1 MEETHLG
8 SSNQRKSTK
17 GEEMITSKSKS
28 KASSFS
34 YVKKLFNLLTC
45 CGNIFKSLFNKISLC
60 FSKCS
65 ILVQFSIFLIPVSIA
80 MIIVIFIIHF
90 NFYSNLYAFNFSKA
104 FKEEFL
110 DLYITTI
117 DDLKAELTA
126 IVVKETKLDL
136 ENQLFFQVYFK
147 ELESVGFMDI
157 GNRFTK
163 NLTDNEGFY
172 SLYSGL
178 NKIDNVDVNFTIE
191 PDIAIYLMDR
201 RSKDNLGQLAKLY
214 YYMFPHI
221 WYESFQMK
229 SIINQSFFIA
239 YEFLPN
245 KGFLGTEIFFRFP
258 KNSDGFTINNNFV
271 PNNYLLNPQVESS
284 KDEYYFDDFKTY
296 NYYQNLN
303 WFVPIDNYFRSN
315 LDTDNVA
322 LLTNISL
329 AHLNVESDGNINK
342 TFISYSQQYIK
353 HKNKYYM
360 IDIIFFV
367 GQADLKEGD
376 DDYSFFIVKDNFS
389 NILGAEDNTFRYSDN
404 ISYLASYSDITEYSI
419 ADMDFQFFHL
429 GLYDNNYN
437 FYMNGIFYDTFN
449 LDYFYDY
456 SKFYSSAKEGE
467 YDLKY
472 FVTLYLYKSLFQNVK
487 YTKIEKNREE
497 IFLYNFKD
505 EKKVK
510 QICEKINFNSY
521 RSYLE
526 NADVDC
532 WEKRNQILYNA
543 NKYMYV
549 AMDNDSNTIDPRYP
563 YCSCLPLYCLKNYE
577 DLSDDLDNLE
587 FTDEI
592 NLPNKCQNKFMNY
605 ETENSETQNTGNN
618 DDKILKLIE
627 SSLDPITFDYI
638 KIFYLNLNQLPGYF
652 FLVISQIQTTG
663 EVYIHSYYKLITK
676 IEIIVLVLAVLIIA
690 SILSIII
697 IYMNMKKYSL
707 VISNFKKKF
716 EFFVF
721 HSENE
726 GESNSNNN
734 NNLNKVMRVKED
746 KKVEEKLIN
755 NDNMQILET
764 DSLISKDFFNINDNT
779 LLDDL
784 FSIFSETYNISRKD
798 IEDFYSSQNHK
809 SKNQMKVEMMEEKN
823 ELFELLSLF
832 CLHAPFFQLNLNFD
846 YNMYEYS
853 EIMKKYNQ
861 YVRQLENIDKEQTR
875 LTQNILYELISS
887 ECIDDYGLITNL
899 NFKYITNI
907 KNNSKKNSV
916 KYTIFQNVKNKQKK
930 KNKNLNDEINKEEIE
945 NKKLVLKRK
954 SVLTDNFKKNFESDD
969 FLNYNKL
976 DSAFSFFLINSYY
989 KYFRQIALEDI
1000 IS

>member
-28 KASSFS
+28 KTSSFS
-34 YVKKLFNLLTC
+34 YFKKFFNLLTC
-45 CGNIFKSLFNKISLC
+45 FGNIFKSLFNKISLC

-65 ILVQFSIFLIPVSIA
+65 LLVQFSLFLIPNSIA
-80 MIIVIFIIHF
+80 MIIIIFIIHY
-90 NFYSNLYAFNFSKA
+90 NFYTNLYTFNFSKA
-104 FKEEFL
+104 FKEEFF
-110 DLYITTI
+110 DEYITTI
-117 DDLKAELTA
+117 DDLKTELTA
-126 IVVKETKLDL
+126 MVVKDTNLDL
-136 ENQLFFQVYFK
+136 ENQLFFQVYFE
-147 ELESVGFMDI
+147 ELSLAGFMDED
-157 GNRFTK
+157 K
-163 NLTDNEGFY
+163 NFLKDFADDEG
-172 SLYSGL
+172 SNTLYSGL
-178 NKIDNVDVNFTIE
+178 NKINNVDVNFTIDR
-191 PDIAIYLMDR
+191 DIASYIMDKR
-201 RSKDNLGQLAKLY
+201 NSDKLGKVAKLY
-214 YYMFPHI
+214 FFIFPHI
-221 WYESFQMK
+221 WFESFQVK
-229 SIINQSFFIA
+229 SIINQSFFIG
-239 YEFLPN
+239 YEFYSN
-245 KGFLGTEIFFRFP
+245 RGFAYDPIFFRFP
-258 KNSDGFTINNNFV
+258 KNNDGFTINNNFV
-271 PNNYLLNPQVESS
+271 PNNYLLNPQVDSVL
-284 KDEYYFDDFKTY
+284 DEELFYYMKY
-296 NYYQNLN
+296 NNYYQDLN
-303 WFVPIDNYFRSN
+303 WFSPIDYKFRSEIN
-315 LDTDNVA
+315 INDVD

-329 AHLNVESDGNINK
+329 AHLNVESDGSINK
-342 TFISYSQQYIK
+342 TFITYSQQYIK
-353 HKNKYYM
+353 HENRYF
-360 IDIIFFV
+360 IINIIFFI
-367 GQADLKEGD
+367 GQIDLKEGD
-376 DDYSFFIVKDNFS
+376 NDYSCFIVKDNFS
-389 NILGAEDNTFRYSDN
+389 NILSDEDITWRSSDN
-404 ISYLASYSDITEYSI
+404 ISFVASYSDITEYSI
-419 ADMDFQFFHL
+419 SDMDFQFFHL

-543 NKYMYV
+543 DKYMYV

-605 ETENSETQNTGNN
+605 RTSSTDTQNTGNN
-618 DDKILKLIE
+618 KILKLLDA
-627 SSLDPITFDYI
+627 SLDPTTFDYI
-638 KIFYLNLNQLPGYF
+638 KILYLNVNQLPGYF
-652 FLVISQIQTTG
+652 FLVISQIRTTG

-676 IEIIVLVLAVLIIA
+676 VEIIVLVLGVLLIA
-690 SILSIII
+690 SILNIII

-875 LTQNILYELISS
+875 LTQNILYELIST
-887 ECIDDYGLITNL
+887 ECIADYGLITNF

-907 KNNSKKNSV
+907 KNDSKKNSI

-930 KNKNLNDEINKEEIE
+930 KNKNLNEEIKKEENE
-945 NKKLVLKRK
+945 TKKLVLKRK
-954 SVLTDNFKKNFESDD
+954 NVLTDNFKNNFESDD